1 MVTSISPNEKFY
13 FPEISLLITHYNRS
27 SSLRKLLSSFED
39 LKCTFGEIIVSDDGS
54 RKEHLN
60 ILLELS
66 KRFHFKMV
74 EADKNSGLG
83 NNINKG
89 QDAILNK
96 YTLYVQEDFVPTP
109 YFPENLKTA
118 FSCLVENPEL
128 DIIRFYAYIPYPYLE
143 QADKGFS
150 AMYLPNFGL
159 NYTKIYQYSD
169 HPHLRRSTFL
179 TKFGRYKEGLNPEKT
194 EYEMCVSFIKNRGK
208 GLFFNDFK
216 KLFIQENSALE
227 PSTMKRGRLRR
238 SNNLYI
244 KIVRDVYRQF
254 KNNYH
259 IHFTR

>member
-1 MVTSISPNEKFY
+1 MAFSVPPTVQIH

-27 SSLRKLLSSFED
+27 SSLQKLLTSFES

-60 ILLELS
+60 KLIELS
-66 KRFHFKMV
+66 NRFQFKLILA
-74 EADKNSGLG
+74 EKNSGLG

-89 QDAILNK
+89 QNAILNK
-96 YTLYVQEDFVPTP
+96 YTLYVQEDFAPTP
-109 YFPENLKTA
+109 NFPENLKVA
-118 FSCLVENPEL
+118 LGFMDLDADL

-143 QADKGFS
+143 HSEKGFS
-150 AMYLPNFGL
+150 KMYLPHFGL

-194 EYEMCVSFIKNRGK
+194 EYKMCVSFIKNKGK

-216 KLFIQENSALE
+216 KLFIQENSTLE

-238 SNNLYI
+238 SDNFYI
-244 KIVRDVYRQF
+244 KIVRDVYRQL